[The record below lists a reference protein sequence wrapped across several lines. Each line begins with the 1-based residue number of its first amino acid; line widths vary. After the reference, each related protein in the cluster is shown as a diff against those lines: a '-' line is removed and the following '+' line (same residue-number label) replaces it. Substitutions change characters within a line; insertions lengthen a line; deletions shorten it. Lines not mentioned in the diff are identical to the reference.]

1 MADHAE
7 PSILERIIAD
17 ARVDV
22 AERKRRIPLAELR
35 TRVADA
41 APTRGFADALQ
52 ALGVSLIAEFKRT
65 SPSKGD
71 IFPDAVPADV
81 ASGYA
86 QGGARAVS
94 VLTNTRYFRGSDDDL
109 RDVRAAI
116 DLPILRKDFTVD
128 AYQIYE
134 ARAMGA
140 DAILLI
146 VAALDDTEL
155 IDMLGVAREIGI
167 DALVETHDEVE
178 IERALS
184 AGATIIGIN
193 NRNLHT
199 FETTLETT
207 LRLRNRIPADRI
219 VVSESGIHSRDDVRR
234 LEAVGVDA
242 ILVGESV
249 MRSAASIPKTDAQ
262 GYRAAIA
269 QAVKTLLGSDVS

>member
-35 TRVADA
+35 TQVADA

-52 ALGVSLIAEFKRT
+52 ALGVSLIAEFKRA

-71 IFPDAVPADV
+71 IFPDAAPSDV

-219 VVSESGIHSRDDVRR
+219 VVSESGIHSRDDMRK

>member
-52 ALGVSLIAEFKRT
+52 ALGVSLIAEFKRA

-155 IDMLGVAREIGI
+155 VDMLGVAR
-167 DALVETHDEVE
+167 
-178 IERALS
+178 
-184 AGATIIGIN
+184 
-193 NRNLHT
+193 
-199 FETTLETT
+199 
-207 LRLRNRIPADRI
+207 
-219 VVSESGIHSRDDVRR
+219 
-234 LEAVGVDA
+234 
-242 ILVGESV
+242 
-249 MRSAASIPKTDAQ
+249 
-262 GYRAAIA
+262 
-269 QAVKTLLGSDVS
+269 